1 MITYEGN
8 DSINQRECQS
18 LIPGPVLVIMMVI
31 APGPPAGES
40 GPLGVAGSPLL
51 SVGGVFGVAEA
62 LWERGVNSMLSLL
75 WNTMA
80 FSQ

>member
-51 SVGGVFGVAEA
+51 SDVGVFGVAKA
-62 LWERGVNSMLSLL
+62 L
-75 WNTMA
+75 
-80 FSQ
+80 